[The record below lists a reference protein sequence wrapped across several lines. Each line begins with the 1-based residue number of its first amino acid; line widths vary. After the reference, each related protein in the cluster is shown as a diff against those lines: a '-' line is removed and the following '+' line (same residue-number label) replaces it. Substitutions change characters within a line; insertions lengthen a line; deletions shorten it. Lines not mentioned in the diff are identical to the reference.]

1 MYIRISKE
9 DIEKAKNVDLIE
21 LLESKYPNT
30 IEYNV
35 RKKSYRHAEH
45 DSLVINGDFW
55 YQFSRSRGGDQI
67 SFLMEFCN
75 KTFAEAVKELS
86 DFCEFSCNEPNSKVL
101 LNAVL
106 SDEDIIFNDFQAPER
121 NVNENYVKR
130 YLFERG
136 IALSVIHTLIRDNL
150 LYEDVRKNCV
160 FYNSNLNFYILRGT
174 GDEKWTKIIREV
186 ANSYWFFTVGEN
198 PKDVFVCESPI
209 DALSLYR
216 CNNYQ
221 KGIYCAMAGVKK
233 NTYLRIINDLALDD
247 DGILCKNLKIAVDW
261 DEAGNNFIDN
271 IIDTG
276 YPFCVVR
283 PSNEEMKNTKDWND
297 VLLLRKKRDQL

>member
-1 MYIRISKE
+1 MYISKE
-9 DIEKAKNVDLIE
+9 KIANAKNVDLIE
-21 LLESKYPNT
+21 FLEENYPEK
-30 IEYNV
+30 IEYNA

-45 DSLVINGDFW
+45 DSLVINSDFW

-75 KTFAEAVKELS
+75 KKFAEAVKELS
-86 DFCEFSCNEPNSKVL
+86 DFYEFSCNEPNSKIL
-101 LNAVL
+101 LNTVL

-174 GDEKWTKIIREV
+174 SDEKWTKIIREV
-186 ANSYWFFTVGEN
+186 ANSYWFFKVGEN
-198 PKDVFVCESPI
+198 PKDIFICESPI
-209 DALSLYR
+209 DALSIYQ
-216 CNNYQ
+216 CNCY
-221 KGIYCAMAGVKK
+221 KAGFYCAMAGLKK

-261 DEAGNNFIDN
+261 DDAGNNFIDN

-276 YPFCVVR
+276 YPFYIVR
-283 PSNEEMKNTKDWND
+283 PTEQEMKMTKDWND
-297 VLLLRKKRDQL
+297 ILCLRNKLIE